1 MKTMTARPGRGT
13 WGGVIAMAVTLA
25 VAPFWGGESGE
36 LAAQQA
42 GRLLGIEDLAR
53 SALDANRDLIAAREQ
68 LMVAEEQVGEAWSN
82 VYPSL
87 DLSASY
93 SRNIS
98 PSVNFLPAI
107 FFNPAAGPDE
117 YIAIQF
123 GADNTWNST
132 LTLEQPLFRPGVFV
146 AVGAAGRFRSFQG
159 EVVRGQAQS
168 VVTQVR
174 VSYYGLLLAQEQ
186 RRLTERSVERVR
198 ESLKET
204 QALNRAGLASDYD
217 VLRLEVELANLEPNL
232 RRAEN
237 AMLQARRQLAIQAN
251 IEDQESLQVSGTLAE
266 MDLENVQANSAS
278 NREILAFMGFES
290 ARVESVDEA
299 LDRAAAS
306 RSDLRQLG
314 LNEDLRR
321 AEMRVEQMEYL
332 PEITLF
338 GSYSINAQNNGSP
351 SFFAMGNGQRAYS
364 RIAGVR
370 VSVPIFDGFRRGSRI
385 DQRRASLRQ
394 AQAQTRQGVDLAAA
408 QVRSLV
414 EAADEAL
421 QRARGQRLA
430 VTQAGRGFEIA
441 SAQYR
446 EGLGSQLE
454 LTDSEVALR
463 QSEFNYAQAVYDYL
477 VARAQLDEATGQVP
491 LVDGEI
497 GEAGQ

>member
-1 MKTMTARPGRGT
+1 MNKPGARRGRRTWGRGIAL
-13 WGGVIAMAVTLA
+13 GLSVALAHSGV
-25 VAPFWGGESGE
+25 E
-36 LAAQQA
+36 AQQ
-42 GRLLGIEDLAR
+42 GEQLLGLEALAR
-53 SALDANRDLIAAREQ
+53 TALDANRDLLAAREG
-68 LMVAEEQVGEAWSN
+68 LMVAEEQVSEAWSN
-82 VYPSL
+82 VYPTV
-87 DLSASY
+87 DLNASY

-98 PSVNFLPAI
+98 PNVNFLPAI
-107 FFNPAAGPDE
+107 FFDPTAGPDD

-132 LTLEQPLFRPGVFV
+132 ISIEQPLFRPGVFV

-159 EVVRGQAQS
+159 EVVRGQAQA
-168 VVTQVR
+168 VVTAVR
-174 VSYYGLLLAQEQ
+174 MAYYELLLAQEQ
-186 RRLTERSVERVR
+186 HRLTDRSVERVR
-198 ESLKET
+198 ESLEET

-237 AMLQARRQLAIQAN
+237 AILQARRQLAIQADLD
-251 IEDQESLQVSGTLAE
+251 DQESLRVSGALAE
-266 MDLENVQANSAS
+266 MNLEDLSANSAA
-278 NREILAFMGFES
+278 NREVLAFMGFRGAGLE
-290 ARVESVDEA
+290 AVDEA
-299 LDRAAAS
+299 LERASAS
-306 RSDLRQLG
+306 RSDIRQLE

-338 GSYSINAQNNGSP
+338 GSYVINAQDNGAP
-351 SFFAMGNGQRAYS
+351 NFFASGDGQRAYS
-364 RIAGVR
+364 RIAGLR
-370 VSVPIFDGFRRGSRI
+370 VTLPIFDGFRRGARI

-394 AQAQTRQGVDLAAA
+394 AQAQTRQSVDLAAS

-421 QRARGQRLA
+421 HRARGQRLA

-491 LVDGEI
+491 LVDGDV
-497 GEAGQ
+497 ASDTF

>member
-1 MKTMTARPGRGT
+1 MKTAAARPVRGM
-13 WGGVIAMAVTLA
+13 WGGVIALGVL
-25 VAPFWGGESGE
+25 VALGHGGLE
-36 LAAQQA
+36 AQQA
-42 GRLLGIEDLAR
+42 NRLFGLEDLAR
-53 SALDANRDLIAAREQ
+53 SALDSNRDLLAAREA
-68 LMVAEEQVGEAWSN
+68 LMVAEDQVGEAWSS
-82 VYPSL
+82 VYPSV

-98 PSVNFLPAI
+98 PNVNFLPAI
-107 FFNPAAGPDE
+107 FFNPTAGPDE

-123 GADNTWNST
+123 GADNTWNTTVSI
-132 LTLEQPLFRPGVFV
+132 EQPLFRPGVFV
-146 AVGAAGRFRSFQG
+146 AVGAAGRFRTFQN
-159 EVVRGQAQS
+159 EVVRGEAQS

-174 VSYYGLLLAQEQ
+174 VSYYQLLLAQEQ
-186 RRLTERSVERVR
+186 LRLTERSVERVR

-204 QALNRAGLASDYD
+204 QALNRAGIASDYE

-232 RRAEN
+232 RRAGN
-237 AMLQARRQLAIQAN
+237 AMLQARRQLAILARV
-251 IEDQESLQVSGTLAE
+251 EDQESLQVRGTLAE
-266 MDLENVQANSAS
+266 IDLEDLSANSAA
-278 NREILAFMGFES
+278 NREILAFMGFQG
-290 ARVESVDEA
+290 AGLQSVDDA
-299 LDRAAAS
+299 LQRASAS
-306 RSDLRQLG
+306 RSDLRQLE

-338 GSYSINAQNNGSP
+338 GSYSINAQDNGAP
-351 SFFAMGNGQRAYS
+351 NFFAHGDGQRAYS
-364 RIAGVR
+364 RIAGIR
-370 VSVPIFDGFRRGSRI
+370 VNVPIFDGFRRGSRI
-385 DQRRASLRQ
+385 GQRRASLRQ
-394 AQAQTRQGVDLAAA
+394 AQTQTEQGVNLAAS
-408 QVRSLV
+408 QVRGLV

-477 VARAQLDEATGQVP
+477 VARAQLDEATGHVP
-491 LVDGEI
+491 LVDGDI
-497 GEAGQ
+497 AGEGF